1 MVSTS
6 RLFMSALGFRSLSF
20 PRSQTRRR
28 PEVASRDLELAG
40 KLVCASGL
48 RARARGAPA
57 GIGRRELGW
66 HEPLGGQISALLLGA
81 AGLSQ
86 RAGGPAAQ
94 LGESAGWGGEARLP
108 RVSRPSLG
116 ELRLPASEGNG
127 FRGETS
133 KTGTEK

>member
-1 MVSTS
+1 MCIW
-6 RLFMSALGFRSLSF
+6 AEG
-20 PRSQTRRR
+20 
-28 PEVASRDLELAG
+28 
-40 KLVCASGL
+40 
-48 RARARGAPA
+48 ARARGAPS
-57 GIGRRELGW
+57 GIGRWELGW